1 MGMLAGGGAGAALI
15 TQLGLGSMTLAK
27 LATCPSLAMTTLA
40 GGGAGLMGSPL
51 LPLGGAALGAALGG
65 IAGGTTGGVVSC
77 QAAQNRDSPYYI
89 KYEPLIH
96 PDG

>member
-1 MGMLAGGGAGAALI
+1 MFL
-15 TQLGLGSMTLAK
+15 LGSMTLAK
-27 LATCPSLAMTTLA
+27 LATCPSMAMTTMGA
-40 GGGAGLMGSPL
+40 GGAAMGAL

-77 QAAQNRDSPYYI
+77 QAAQNREGGGTSQPYYI
-89 KYEPLIH
+89 KYEPQIH